1 MKKMKSYA
9 RRSGNVSRHYHG
21 NGQLAE
27 EYHYLKNNHL
37 HREDGPA
44 IVFYNEYEVVMN
56 KFYYLDGYLVTDELQ
71 LLVIQG
77 LEMEKE
83 MEKMKEMEKNN

>member
-1 MKKMKSYA
+1 
-9 RRSGNVSRHYHG
+9 
-21 NGQLAE
+21 
-27 EYHYLKNNHL
+27 
-37 HREDGPA
+37 
-44 IVFYNEYEVVMN
+44 MN